1 MINNIRNI
9 IENYNLYFLTVLGIC
24 IMLYT
29 VINWNNL
36 NILQRCVGL
45 FDMFII
51 LHLGE
56 EGKYPGGFTEMITD
70 KLNFTQIN
78 PKFGELI
85 TSILVLIIGFIPFFF
100 SNIPF
105 LVFACIVLGYV
116 EAIAHIVAIRMF
128 DKEKPYTPG
137 MFTAVFLLLPVS
149 LYTTY
154 YLVINNLMNP
164 ISYLFALIY
173 LLIAVAIAQ
182 QIVVRTS
189 GMKYSEFIS
198 NAKKA
203 LLK

>member
-1 MINNIRNI
+1 
-9 IENYNLYFLTVLGIC
+9 
-24 IMLYT
+24 
-29 VINWNNL
+29 
-36 NILQRCVGL
+36 
-45 FDMFII
+45 
-51 LHLGE
+51 
-56 EGKYPGGFTEMITD
+56 
-70 KLNFTQIN
+70 
-78 PKFGELI
+78 
-85 TSILVLIIGFIPFFF
+85 
-100 SNIPF
+100 
-105 LVFACIVLGYV
+105 
-116 EAIAHIVAIRMF
+116 MF

-149 LYTTY
+149 LYMTY